1 MYAPDSPFFKVAIAN
16 NITLLDQKRDRQLPL
31 KIYYPQATGL
41 FPVIIFSHGAG
52 GSKEA
57 FTSLSTFLASCGY
70 ICIHPTHY
78 GNNVNILRESG
89 MQEVKKYVYDPQRW
103 QVRPLDITFIIDSFA
118 QLHQQIPAL
127 KALMD
132 SSRIGI
138 AGHSFGAY
146 VTMLLAGATVA
157 TPWNQNVSYKDV
169 RATAFLAISPQG
181 TGQFGLNPHS
191 WRGVN
196 SPVLTISGSKDR
208 GWEKQAPAWRL
219 EAFRYL
225 PPGDKYH
232 LLVAGANHFSYGDRQ
247 DANLIFRRLT
257 EQENPSPSDLLKS
270 KQISNYIQ
278 TISIAFWDTYLKQ
291 LTAAKEFLLSNS
303 IQAVSQGEATV
314 FNK

>member
-1 MYAPDSPFFKVAIAN
+1 MYAPKLTDLKVAIAN
-16 NITLLDQKRDRQLPL
+16 NITLIDQKRDRQLPL

-89 MQEVKKYVYDPQRW
+89 IQEVKKYVYDPQVW
-103 QVRPLDITFIIDSFA
+103 QVRPLDITFIIDSFE

-127 KALMD
+127 KGIMD
-132 SSRIGI
+132 SSRLGI
-138 AGHSFGAY
+138 SGHSFGAY
-146 VTMLLAGATVA
+146 VTMLLAGATVD
-157 TPWNQNVSYKDV
+157 TPWQQNVSYGEV

-181 TGQFGLNPHS
+181 TGQFGLNPRS
-191 WRGVN
+191 WQGVN

-208 GWEKQAPAWRL
+208 GWEKQPPAWRL
-219 EAFRYL
+219 DAFRYL
-225 PPGDKYH
+225 PPDDKYH
-232 LLVAGANHFSYGDRQ
+232 LLIAGANHFSYGDRQ
-247 DANLIFRRLT
+247 DADSIFRRLL
-257 EQENPSPSDLLKS
+257 EPEPNSQLDL
-270 KQISNYIQ
+270 ISQKRISTYIQ
-278 TISIAFWDTYLKQ
+278 TISIAFWDAYFKQ
-291 LTAAKEFLLSNS
+291 ENTAKEFLLSNS
-303 IQAVSQGEATV
+303 IQAFSQGEATV